1 MDAVKLTFQGVGQV
15 DIDPTE
21 ARKTLVEKTGAG
33 AEFTGWVNLPVEY
46 DKEEFERVKKAADKI
61 RSDSK
66 VLVVCGIGGSFL
78 GAAAAIDFLKG
89 IFMNSRIEAGRDKG
103 VKILYAGNNMAPAY
117 IAEIVDEIA
126 DVDFSVNVISKS
138 GTTMETSASFRIFRK
153 ILEERYGREGA
164 AARIYATTDKAR
176 GALKPLAVREGYET
190 FVVPDETGGR
200 YSVLTAVGLL
210 PIAAAGCDID
220 ALMQGAADMRAELI
234 ENDPADN
241 AAVRYAAIRQH
252 LYRKGKAIE
261 VFANYDPD
269 LKTLSEWLK
278 QLFGES
284 EGKDGLGIFP
294 ASVNLTTDL
303 HSMGQMLQEGV
314 RNIFETVV
322 AAEKPLRDIEIPAFE
337 EDFDGLKYLEG
348 KPMSLLNDTAVEG
361 TAQAHIDGNV
371 PQIRITI
378 PERNEYNLGAL
389 FYFFEFACGVS
400 AYIEGVNPFNQPGVE
415 AYKKNIKVILQKY
428 K

>member
-314 RNIFETVV
+314 RNIFETVI